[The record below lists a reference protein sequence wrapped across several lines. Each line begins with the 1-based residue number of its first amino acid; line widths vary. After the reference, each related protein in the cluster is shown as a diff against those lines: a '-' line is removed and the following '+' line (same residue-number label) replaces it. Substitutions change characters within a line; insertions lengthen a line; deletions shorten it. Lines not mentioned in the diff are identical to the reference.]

1 MAENSDVSFGS
12 KLNLGLFC
20 RFGRRLGQ
28 GNRRSEMETYLVSHE
43 SQFAKHGT
51 HAPVGDSESRFG
63 IGFAAEMWTIGAI
76 CSEAS
81 TLSLGDIVISV
92 LRVTY
97 DLGPNGWIILS
108 ELVVDSAVVQMESVF
123 RNRPVHPEKID
134 SSALKK
140 N

>member
-1 MAENSDVSFGS
+1 
-12 KLNLGLFC
+12 
-20 RFGRRLGQ
+20 
-28 GNRRSEMETYLVSHE
+28 
-43 SQFAKHGT
+43 
-51 HAPVGDSESRFG
+51 
-63 IGFAAEMWTIGAI
+63 MWTIGAI